1 MAMTSRRWALA
12 ACDTISASSSFCLL
26 DNTKQQ
32 FQSDVNSECLFYP
45 RRGPGQPNLPLFGVL
60 EAAGRGDHAA
70 VDMARKGSENVVY
83 FLAFSRRFQRISGTN
98 AAQERVK

>member
-1 MAMTSRRWALA
+1 
-12 ACDTISASSSFCLL
+12 
-26 DNTKQQ
+26 
-32 FQSDVNSECLFYP
+32 LFYDC
-45 RRGPGQPNLPLFGVL
+45 RGSGQSNLPLFGVS

-83 FLAFSRRFQRISGTN
+83 LFAFSRRFQRISGTN